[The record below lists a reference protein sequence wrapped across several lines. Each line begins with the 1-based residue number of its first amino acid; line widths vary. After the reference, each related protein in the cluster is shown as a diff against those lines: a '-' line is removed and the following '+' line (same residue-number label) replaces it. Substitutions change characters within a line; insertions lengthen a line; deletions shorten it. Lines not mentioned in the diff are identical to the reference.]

1 MGFTIIII
9 YRHVYHSC
17 TVSTSSTFD
26 IPKIWK
32 TWHIRGSKGSGK
44 VGEFEEGRKIKGS
57 LLVIGRGRG
66 AREGDTEGQRDTR
79 TIHALARRSLFQSH
93 WRTNQGMAV
102 TSFII
107 RFFNLLNVCH
117 LSASFS
123 SYFRFK
129 TSLVVVLQE

>member
-57 LLVIGRGRG
+57 LLVIGRGQGGEGRRHRG
-66 AREGDTEGQRDTR
+66 TERHQNNTHVGQEKS
-79 TIHALARRSLFQSH
+79 ISISLAH
-93 WRTNQGMAV
+93 
-102 TSFII
+102 
-107 RFFNLLNVCH
+107 
-117 LSASFS
+117 
-123 SYFRFK
+123 
-129 TSLVVVLQE
+129 